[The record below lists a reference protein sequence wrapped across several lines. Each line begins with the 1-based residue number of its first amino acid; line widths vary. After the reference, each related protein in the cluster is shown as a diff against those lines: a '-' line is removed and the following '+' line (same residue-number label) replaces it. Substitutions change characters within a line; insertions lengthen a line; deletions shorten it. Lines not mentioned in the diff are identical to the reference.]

1 MLKTKPVPNPNP
13 DPPKHWFSDSF
24 ELPLKIPACNPYRMK
39 ICFATN
45 NSKKI
50 EEVKAALGSEYEVV
64 SLSEIGCFDE
74 LPETGDTLDHN
85 AFQKARF
92 VKDHYGVDCFADDT
106 GLEVDSLNGAPGVY
120 SGRYA
125 GEPRSDERN
134 ISLLLEKMKGKNS
147 RTARF
152 RTVIALILDGKEYS
166 FEGTA
171 EGEILD
177 KKVGSGGFGY
187 DPVFKPLGFDR
198 TFAQLN
204 LTEKNEISHRGKAVK
219 ALISFL
225 SNGKF

>member
-1 MLKTKPVPNPNP
+1 
-13 DPPKHWFSDSF
+13 
-24 ELPLKIPACNPYRMK
+24 MK

-50 EEVKAALGSEYEVV
+50 EEVKAALGTEYEVV
-64 SLSEIGCFDE
+64 SLSEIGCFEE

-120 SGRYA
+120 SGRFA
-125 GEPRSDERN
+125 GEARSDERN
-134 ISLLLEKMKGKNS
+134 ISLLLEKMEGKNS
-147 RTARF
+147 RNARF

-198 TFAQLN
+198 TFAQLT
-204 LTEKNEISHRGKAVK
+204 LAEKNEISHRGKAVK

-225 SNGKF
+225 SNRKF